1 MLLSLNDIVKLT
13 KDDAVEYY
21 NKNNKQIMKIFS
33 QLITVNE
40 TQSNIDFA
48 EFDEYDLASMQ
59 TIIYLLLA
67 NNENDSVIDISQ
79 KINQPDLDQD
89 ILIDELNNEDSFI
102 HELFKLIKMRAS
114 LFELQQKGT
123 IKVVIE
129 NGKEKFLIN
138 NKIIKNIIKKHDGKD
153 KLE

>member
-114 LFELQQKGT
+114 LFELQQKGA